1 MHARPIV
8 AGTLALMLIGGCTAT
23 RPLPTVREHGDRAF
37 IKGDYAKAA
46 SDYQEYATRKP
57 GEAEVHRRLADSLL
71 KENQPFEALTHAQ
84 QAFDL
89 RPGEPEY
96 IETYAEALLATGK
109 SDYLHKFLRSLAQDR
124 GGVSDWVR
132 LGRFTARMGDAD
144 GAEAALTTA
153 ATMDRG
159 QTIEPQLA
167 LANLY
172 RSIGA
177 TEREKERLRM
187 ALYIDPKNE
196 AVMQR
201 LRELGEI
208 PGPSLVLQPTE
219 RD

>member
-1 MHARPIV
+1 
-8 AGTLALMLIGGCTAT
+8 
-23 RPLPTVREHGDRAF
+23 
-37 IKGDYAKAA
+37 
-46 SDYQEYATRKP
+46 
-57 GEAEVHRRLADSLL
+57 
-71 KENQPFEALTHAQ
+71 
-84 QAFDL
+84 
-89 RPGEPEY
+89 
-96 IETYAEALLATGK
+96 
-109 SDYLHKFLRSLAQDR
+109 LHKFLRGLAQDR

-187 ALYIDPKNE
+187 ALYLDPKNE

-219 RD
+219 QD